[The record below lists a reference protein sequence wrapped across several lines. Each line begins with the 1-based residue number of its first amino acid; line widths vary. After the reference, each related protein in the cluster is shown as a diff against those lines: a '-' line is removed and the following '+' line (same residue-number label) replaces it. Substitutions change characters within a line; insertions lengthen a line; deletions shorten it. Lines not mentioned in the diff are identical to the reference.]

1 MNLKVVLDAV
11 RFRSSVPRSPTA
23 LLRSVSGGA
32 GMSLP
37 PGPEEAPGTGSVE
50 SADDLLPL
58 GGDTSTDIVGPD
70 LAEPVAEPDV
80 EREPRPADPKT
91 FIGPRGGGRRGI
103 ESVFVRLVA
112 TSGIVGICVALA
124 AILGTQD
131 VAFWIVG
138 LAVSLV
144 SVVLAAILWSSR
156 TL

>member
-1 MNLKVVLDAV
+1 M
-11 RFRSSVPRSPTA
+11 
-23 LLRSVSGGA
+23 
-32 GMSLP
+32 
-37 PGPEEAPGTGSVE
+37 
-50 SADDLLPL
+50 
-58 GGDTSTDIVGPD
+58 
-70 LAEPVAEPDV
+70 
-80 EREPRPADPKT
+80 
-91 FIGPRGGGRRGI
+91 
-103 ESVFVRLVA
+103 RLVA

>member
-1 MNLKVVLDAV
+1 M
-11 RFRSSVPRSPTA
+11 
-23 LLRSVSGGA
+23 SVSRGPDDLPGDVPEERLDD
-32 GMSLP
+32 LP
-37 PGPEEAPGTGSVE
+37 PAPVDEVPGSAV
-50 SADDLLPL
+50 SPLP
-58 GGDTSTDIVGPD
+58 
-70 LAEPVAEPDV
+70 AEPDG
-80 EREPRPADPKT
+80 PPDPASADTKT
-91 FIGPRGGGRRGI
+91 FIGPRGGSRRGI